1 MADPKD
7 GEGFFRKVA
16 RFVANPTTDWAEI
29 NSRQDDPEGDQ
40 AKAELRAMVDRKR
53 RNDFVRKR
61 ELDMLRR
68 IRREGLT
75 PEQLAILGSSNSRLD
90 EVERISELNSKI
102 DLGVKA
108 KIDQIEQQMA
118 GEGFVTTQAQ
128 APHTQRF
135 YETSTTPAHFA
146 ATTTP
151 DPGAPRVSEF
161 ASAAEMERME
171 SAPPPAA
178 VLMGAGMSPLSDAKA
193 SVLPTIAD
201 LPPLEMTVQDQP
213 AARAEKIAPPLSFTA
228 AAQAM
233 PELREVQHD
242 PELDEAVIAFANA
255 DYESCESALNGLIG
269 PGGQRNLQGETWL
282 VLFDLFRATGQQA
295 KFEALALDY
304 AQLFGLSAPQWYSIP
319 KQAAE
324 AARAVRAPM
333 GASDGVSW
341 TAPEYL
347 VAESVQQLKT
357 RCQNMPMPWVL
368 DWAPLQKLDI
378 EACGLL
384 RDLFRSWALQQVD
397 MRWMAGDAF
406 LHLLSEMAPVG
417 LRDADP
423 ALWMLRLEA
432 LRLANRP
439 DQFDEVAID
448 YCVTYE
454 VSPPSWERSNCR
466 VRISGASM
474 STIGPATK
482 AMSIQASTSFMES
495 QISEQGQIP
504 TSIDLEL
511 RGQLSGDISET
522 LTLLT
527 AQLGAATLINI
538 NCPKLIRLDFMA
550 AGDLLNWVLSRRSEN
565 RSVSFTDAHRLVA
578 LFFVAMGI
586 NEHAKIKV
594 RQL

>member
-1 MADPKD
+1 MTEPKD

-75 PEQLAILGSSNSRLD
+75 PEQLAVLGSSSSRLD

-118 GEGFVTTQAQ
+118 GEGYVTTQPQ

-146 ATTTP
+146 PSTTP
-151 DPGAPRVSEF
+151 EPGVPKVSEF

-171 SAPPPAA
+171 SVPPPAA
-178 VLMGAGMSPLSDAKA
+178 VVMGAGMSPLSDAKA
-193 SVLPTIAD
+193 SVLPAIGD
-201 LPPLEMTVQDQP
+201 LPPLEMTIQAKPVE
-213 AARAEKIAPPLSFTA
+213 AAAPPLSFRV
-228 AAQAM
+228 AQQTM

-255 DYESCESALNGLIG
+255 DYESCENALNSLIR

-282 VLFDLFRATGQQA
+282 VLFDHFRATGQQA

-304 AQLFGLSAPQWYSIP
+304 AQLFGLSAPQWYSMP
-319 KQAAE
+319 KMAAE
-324 AARAVRAPM
+324 AARSVRAPM
-333 GASDGVSW
+333 AATSGVSW
-341 TAPEYL
+341 SAPEYL

-357 RCQNMPMPWVL
+357 RSQNMPMPWVL
-368 DWAPLQKLDI
+368 DWAPLRQVDI

-384 RDLFRSWALQQVD
+384 RELFRSWALQQVD
-397 MRWMAGDAF
+397 MRWLAGDAF

-417 LRDADP
+417 VRDADP

-439 DQFDEVAID
+439 DQFDEAAID

-454 VSPPSWERSNCR
+454 VSPPSWERCNCR
-466 VRISGASM
+466 VRFSGAGM
-474 STIGPATK
+474 STEGPPTSP
-482 AMSIQASTSFMES
+482 MSTHQSTSFMES
-495 QISEQGQIP
+495 QINEQAQTP
-504 TSIDLEL
+504 PSVELEL

-522 LTLLT
+522 LTLMT

>member
-1 MADPKD
+1 MSEPKD

-108 KIDQIEQQMA
+108 KIDEIEQQMA
-118 GEGFVTTQAQ
+118 GEGYVTTQAQ

-135 YETSTTPAHFA
+135 YETSTTPAHFS

-151 DPGAPRVSEF
+151 DPGSPRVSEF

-171 SAPPPAA
+171 SGPPPAA
-178 VLMGAGMSPLSDAKA
+178 VVMGAGLSPLSDGKA
-193 SVLPTIAD
+193 SVLPDIKD
-201 LPPLEMTVQDQP
+201 LPPLEMTLSAKP
-213 AARAEKIAPPLSFTA
+213 TEKAAPPLSFRVA
-228 AAQAM
+228 QQAM

-255 DYESCESALNGLIG
+255 DYESCESALNSLIR

-282 VLFDLFRATGQQA
+282 VLFDHFRATGQQA

-304 AQLFGLSAPQWYSIP
+304 AQLFGLSAPQWYSMP
-319 KQAAE
+319 KLAAE
-324 AARAVRAPM
+324 AARELRAPM
-333 GASDGVSW
+333 AASGGVSW
-341 TAPEYL
+341 SAPEYL

-368 DWAPLQKLDI
+368 DWAPLRQLDI

-384 RDLFRSWALQQVD
+384 RELFRSWALEHVD
-397 MRWMAGDAF
+397 MRWLAGDAF

-417 LRDADP
+417 VRDADP

-439 DQFDEVAID
+439 DQFDEAAID

-466 VRISGASM
+466 VRISDAGM
-474 STIGPATK
+474 STTGPATNIL
-482 AMSIQASTSFMES
+482 STQPSTSFMES
-495 QISEQGQIP
+495 QISESAQQP

-511 RGQLSGDISET
+511 RGQLSGDIAEVLS
-522 LTLLT
+522 LMT
-527 AQLGAATLINI
+527 AKLGSATVINI

-550 AGDLLNWVLSRRSEN
+550 AGDLLNWVLSRRAEN